1 MGKWM
6 GGSPQTF
13 RAKPSWTCQD
23 AVPLVSRAATLVSA
37 DAFSMLVYAPNDKL
51 DGLVLHA
58 IKNTLK
64 LDIAARQLTAL
75 SNPNLPVLM
84 SPVQVPGGQQ
94 IYIQEDGQVKY
105 TRPHSAYMPSGSIT
119 GGWYHKATG
128 VSECL
133 ATASLDVVNFSDGNG
148 NGGLKLC
155 PVGPGG
161 SFRLYA
167 QTAKFGE
174 SDCYNI
180 EGLTLTKAA
189 SNIGS
194 WQYE

>member
-1 MGKWM
+1 MW
-6 GGSPQTF
+6 F
-13 RAKPSWTCQD
+13 LLCLA
-23 AVPLVSRAATLVSA
+23 AATLVSA

-58 IKNTLK
+58 IKNTFETGHSGPSTYCPLK
-64 LDIAARQLTAL
+64 PE
-75 SNPNLPVLM
+75 SSCPNVAGTLVSKNM
-84 SPVQVPGGQQ
+84 EAMAVQVPGGQQ

-119 GGWYHKATG
+119 GGWYHKAAG

-155 PVGPGG
+155 PVRPGG